1 MKWNLTKVKANVISK
16 FGNGSNNEEDKNKKE
31 LDFSDDRLLKT
42 PTRKQIDKNNYEL
55 ITNLESL
62 EEWCNLAT
70 EKGVVA
76 IDCETT
82 STNPIEA
89 EIVGFSMSFENSK
102 ACYIP
107 LKHEE
112 RKSEQVG
119 LNEFISKV
127 KVILEDES
135 ILKIGQNIK
144 YDYIILKGLS
154 ITVKNIDDTMLM
166 SYVLRT
172 GRRGHNLD
180 DLAMDF
186 LSHETVKFSEITTIN
201 KKSSFFSS
209 EFE

>member
-1 MKWNLTKVKANVISK
+1 M
-16 FGNGSNNEEDKNKKE
+16 
-31 LDFSDDRLLKT
+31 
-42 PTRKQIDKNNYEL
+42 
-55 ITNLESL
+55 
-62 EEWCNLAT
+62 AT

-76 IDCETT
+76 IDSETT

-89 EIVGFSMSFENSK
+89 EIVGVFMSFENSK
-102 ACYIP
+102 ACYIL

-172 GRRGHNLD
+172 GQRGHNLD

-201 KKSSFFSS
+201 KKSSFSQVSLNDALLYAAEDSDITFRLW
-209 EFE
+209 EILKLELIKNKLYYFYFYIEKQLVEIVRV